1 MKIPTYYGPE
11 AANLRSCEP
20 EELIELNVD
29 PSVVSKLVEFC
40 PEGQRLFK
48 KWRKEFPDKCKN
60 LDFDSAE
67 WKADNEHFAAYV
79 ARRGLPL

>member
-29 PSVVSKLVEFC
+29 PKAASTLVEFC
-40 PEGQRLFK
+40 PEGQSLFK
-48 KWRKEFPDKCKN
+48 KWRKEFPEHSKSRP
-60 LDFDSAE
+60 DSAD
-67 WKADNEHFAAYV
+67 WKADNEHFAAYI
-79 ARRGLPL
+79 ARKGQPL